1 MYIEIKNIS
10 KSYGNKKVLD
20 GINLRIPKGSLFG
33 LLGPNG
39 AGKSTLINILNNIV
53 QCDGGAISIFGDDF
67 FTDNQQIKQKTSYI
81 PQTYAFYPDLTTI
94 ENLEFFGALYGLKN
108 EDLQKQIEF
117 CIDFT
122 SLQNY
127 RNIRAKNYS
136 GGVKRRLNI
145 AIGLLNNPEIIYFDE
160 PTTGIDPQSRNY
172 ILQMI
177 KKLNTQQNTTVIYTS
192 HYMEEVEFLCDEIAI
207 LDNQTIV
214 YQNKKSDMLEE
225 IKKVEIVL
233 KDESKILIDVSQN
246 YDEFSTYVASCREN
260 IKYIDYKNRNLEEL
274 FLKLTKQDLRD

>member
-1 MYIEIKNIS
+1 MYIEIKNLS